1 MTSNTRRLPRPG
13 LVQDVADDLEEL
25 LGPDGGRTEPVL
37 EKDLDRVVATIRN
50 YLQPR
55 LANRGAPFSVVF
67 AGPTGSGKS
76 TIINSIAGRT
86 ISPSGS
92 LRPTTT
98 KPLVFSDKKRSPTI
112 DLGDVQFDI
121 ALGEAA
127 FLNDVALIDT
137 PDIDSTNTA
146 NHRSALGVLAAADLV
161 VFVASAVRYADLVPW
176 EILRSVTE
184 RGIPVIHLLNRL
196 TPENSGSTIDF
207 RRRLRTAKMAPRIVT
222 ISEYRLVDDRLLPA
236 TAVESLR
243 DEIMSQVG
251 HLNRYECLERAFA
264 SVRSDLSSMVHAVNA
279 DMVRVEQITGRMPP
293 QTLYHDGYDP
303 AAQAATWRS
312 ALQSSLPAR
321 WSRRRRRVLD
331 QVVREIKSELVSL
344 VERDLRLF
352 ALDQGSLVIDLTEG
366 DSVPHLDRIDS
377 TVSLWFETVALDEPT
392 ETLNSTSLRRRAES
406 AISVFLEITDPTSS
420 PPYSESAMNLLAGIG
435 QIYRDVG
442 DEMLNSS
449 NHARVLATLQRA
461 RARIRPESTLVSA

>member
-1 MTSNTRRLPRPG
+1 
-13 LVQDVADDLEEL
+13 
-25 LGPDGGRTEPVL
+25 
-37 EKDLDRVVATIRN
+37 
-50 YLQPR
+50 
-55 LANRGAPFSVVF
+55 
-67 AGPTGSGKS
+67 
-76 TIINSIAGRT
+76 
-86 ISPSGS
+86 
-92 LRPTTT
+92 
-98 KPLVFSDKKRSPTI
+98 
-112 DLGDVQFDI
+112 
-121 ALGEAA
+121 
-127 FLNDVALIDT
+127 
-137 PDIDSTNTA
+137 
-146 NHRSALGVLAAADLV
+146 
-161 VFVASAVRYADLVPW
+161 
-176 EILRSVTE
+176 
-184 RGIPVIHLLNRL
+184 
-196 TPENSGSTIDF
+196 
-207 RRRLRTAKMAPRIVT
+207 
-222 ISEYRLVDDRLLPA
+222 
-236 TAVESLR
+236 
-243 DEIMSQVG
+243 
-251 HLNRYECLERAFA
+251 
-264 SVRSDLSSMVHAVNA
+264 MVHAVNA
-279 DMVRVEQITGRMPP
+279 DMVRVEQVTGRMPP
-293 QTLYHDGYDP
+293 QTLYYDGYDP

-420 PPYSESAMNLLAGIG
+420 PPYSEPAMNLLAGIG